1 VEGYCASQTPKS
13 SFSHCRA
20 LYLLKDSDRSAASK
34 ACLELMLPLR
44 LDVSN
49 AKDLPIIEALRGK
62 DVPMTA
68 VQPHG
73 VGATAGVTAA
83 VPRRS
88 GSGAAG
94 GDASPV
100 AYVVDVKDVLLLGT
114 KEALELVVTKYIHG
128 CVTVL
133 PNLDTQC
140 RWPSC
145 GMCASY
151 PCSCCD
157 AG

>member
-1 VEGYCASQTPKS
+1 
-13 SFSHCRA
+13 
-20 LYLLKDSDRSAASK
+20 
-34 ACLELMLPLR
+34 MLPLR

-49 AKDLPIIEALRGK
+49 AKDLPIIEALRAK
-62 DVPMTA
+62 AVPMTA

-73 VGATAGVTAA
+73 VGAAAGGVTASAA
-83 VPRRS
+83 VPRRG
-88 GSGAAG
+88 GSGAGEGAC
-94 GDASPV
+94 SPV

-133 PNLDTQC
+133 RGVPV
-140 RWPSC
+140 
-145 GMCASY
+145 CASY